1 MAIADLLEANYE
13 TDIDPTL
20 DAPRI
25 RFNFRNGWT
34 GSLALR
40 MMRPNGMDAMLAS
53 VAAWPTGNMSRD
65 AIVFGPSEAFPDEA
79 MSWLDDVRCWE
90 PCA

>member
-1 MAIADLLEANYE
+1 M
-13 TDIDPTL
+13 T

-34 GSLALR
+34 GSLVLR

-53 VAAWPTGNMSRD
+53 VVAWPTGRMTTD
-65 AIVFGPSEAFPDEA
+65 TTVHGPTEAFPDEA
-79 MSWLDDVRCWE
+79 MSWIDDVRCWE
-90 PCA
+90 PLP